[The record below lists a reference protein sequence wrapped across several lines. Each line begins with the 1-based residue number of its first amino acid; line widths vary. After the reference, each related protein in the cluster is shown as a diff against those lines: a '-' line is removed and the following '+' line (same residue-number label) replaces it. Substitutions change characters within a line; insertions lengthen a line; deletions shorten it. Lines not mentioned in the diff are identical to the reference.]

1 MLFNTPCRIPA
12 IVTFLIGALC
22 GSAQVMAD
30 VVTGTINVDTT
41 WSASGNP
48 WIIRAPDINNPV
60 NDISVASSAT
70 LTIEP
75 GAIVEFDGPI
85 ALRVEGTLIA
95 RGAQDNPITFRAFGA
110 TGQWRFIEFH
120 NPSFGS
126 VTFNNGVYQSGSIL
140 EYVNIESAG
149 GLSYD
154 KAFANGSVYLNQV
167 NAYLNHVSIRDG
179 DAVGIYATGINN
191 QLKIQNTSIVNNH
204 DTSGDKPA
212 AIFIRGVAGSNVEI
226 SNCTIQNNTSTT
238 TVESGGVVTIR
249 DIDTLLVANNNVQD
263 NVTAHKGG
271 GVFLFNLIG
280 AQTNYIV
287 EDNTIA
293 GNIADASGGGIAIQN
308 ANAVIRDNMIAD
320 NMATLDFGGGIYV
333 TGDSTVQIDNNAIK
347 TNDAGSDGGGI
358 YVNTAIAT
366 NIAITNNAII
376 GNNTGVLGR
385 GSGIFVD
392 KDTIT
397 VTNNILADNVAD
409 GNIAAMEINAG
420 GSITH
425 NSIVRNQSDSIIAF
439 GDPNVGTAQLSFNN
453 NNVSQNSSVDNTI
466 VNTATVLPSITGN
479 NIINNGLGFYLA
491 NYAPGTMS
499 GNNNWLG
506 TTDQTILA
514 FNIDGDVAYDAPAT
528 SMFTD
533 PVPISPPSNFAMT
546 RSGGNVN
553 LSWSAPPE
561 SDLAGFIVYWGTS
574 SAPGYENSLDVGL
587 ARSHTITGVSSSQN
601 IYFAVTAYDSDYGL
615 VTDDPAT
622 LINEKQTSG
631 HESWF
636 SVEHV
641 AIGTVNSGGD
651 SGGGGVG
658 WWGILF
664 MLFLYGRRL
673 VIALHRCAPTA

>member
-1 MLFNTPCRIPA
+1 MLFKTPCRLPA
-12 IVTFLIGALC
+12 IATFLIGVFC

-30 VVTGTINVDTT
+30 VVTGTINADTT

-95 RGAQDNPITFRAFGA
+95 RGAQDNPITFRAFGT

-120 NPSFGS
+120 NPGFGS

-191 QLKIQNTSIVNNH
+191 QLKIHNTSIVNNH

-212 AIFIRGVAGSNVEI
+212 AIFVRGVAGSNVEI

-271 GVFLFNLIG
+271 GLFLFNLIG
-280 AQTNYIV
+280 AQTSYIV

-293 GNIADASGGGIAIQN
+293 GNIADNSGGGIAVGN
-308 ANAVIRDNMIAD
+308 ANAIIRDNIIDD
-320 NMATLDFGGGIYV
+320 NLTTGNYGGGIYI
-333 TGDSTVQIDNNAIK
+333 GGNSAVQVDGNAIK
-347 TNDAGSDGGGI
+347 NNDAGSHGGGV
-358 YVNTAIAT
+358 YVVTASTA
-366 NIAITNNAII
+366 NIAITNNAIF
-376 GNNTGVLGR
+376 GNNTGGR
-385 GSGIFVD
+385 GGGVFVE
-392 KDTIT
+392 KDSIT
-397 VTNNILADNVAD
+397 LTNNMIADNIPD
-409 GNIAAMEINAG
+409 GNIAAIEINASG
-420 GSITH
+420 TVSQ
-425 NSIVRNQSDSIIAF
+425 NSIVRNQANSVITI
-439 GDPNVGTAQLSFNN
+439 GDAPGAGATPLGFTNN
-453 NNVSQNSSVDNTI
+453 NISQNSSVDNTI

-479 NIINNGLGFYLA
+479 NIVNNGLGFYLA
-491 NYAPGTMS
+491 NYAAGTLS
-499 GNNNWLG
+499 ANNNWYG
-506 TTDQTILA
+506 TTDQNLLM
-514 FNIDGDVAYDAPAT
+514 FNMDGDLAYDAPAT
-528 SMFTD
+528 VMFTD
-533 PVPISPPSNFAMT
+533 PVPISPPSNFAMS

-574 SAPGYENSLDVGL
+574 SAPGYENSLDVGQ

-641 AIGTVNSGGD
+641 AIGTANSGGD
-651 SGGGGVG
+651 SGGGSVG
-658 WWGILF
+658 WWGILL

-673 VIALHRCAPTA
+673 IIELHRSAPAA